1 MRYFLI
7 LICLGISFS
16 YSGMSYQLDSDNEL
30 DVINKISKLITSD
43 PKNHQDYYTLA
54 KVYYSIGDLDNSNI
68 FILKAIEAK
77 PENKEYRKYQENL
90 EKLKNSI
97 KSAQK
102 TYEIADLD
110 EAIKEYKKIFIDFP
124 GSPIPYYDLGLIYL
138 RSNNYNEAVYNF
150 NKAIEINPYDKEKYS
165 KSILSIAK
173 RLAKSGDEQYKIG
186 EYQEALNLYLESVQY
201 YPAFSAALYRIT
213 TVYQRLSQ
221 YENAE
226 EFAEKTLF
234 HDTANY
240 KAMKTLGDI
249 YSKLGKMD
257 KSIEFYHKSI
267 NVNPQY
273 YKAYYSL
280 SILLKDSGDID
291 GAISNLMQ
299 AIIINDKYDKA
310 YTLLGVIYSEKSDF
324 DKSIYNFNKALT
336 TDNKNFQL
344 YFRLAEVYNKSNQ
357 YEKAKNSAKESLKKK
372 RNYGG
377 ALFEL
382 GYAELHLCNKI
393 AAQDAFQ
400 KAKKDKNYR
409 KMANYHLD
417 NLDYLLNEKCQ

>member
-1 MRYFLI
+1 
-7 LICLGISFS
+7 
-16 YSGMSYQLDSDNEL
+16 MSYQFDSDNEL
-30 DVINKISKLITSD
+30 DIISKISELISSD
-43 PKNHQDYYTLA
+43 DSQNHQDYYDLA

-68 FILKAIEAK
+68 FILKAIEGNPNNEK
-77 PENKEYRKYQENL
+77 YREYQENL

-110 EAIKEYKKIFIDFP
+110 GAISEYKKLFIDFP
-124 GSPIPYYDLGLIYL
+124 GAPTPYYNLGMIYL
-138 RSNNYNEAVYNF
+138 RSNNYSEAVDNF
-150 NKAIEINPYDKEKYS
+150 NKAIKKNPYNKEKYN

-173 RLAKSGDEQYKIG
+173 RLAKTGDEQFKIG
-186 EYQEALNLYLESVQY
+186 EYQEALDLYLESVRY

-213 TVYQRLSQ
+213 TVYQKLSQ
-221 YENAE
+221 YEDAA

-234 HDTANY
+234 YDTANY

-249 YSKLGKMD
+249 YSRIGKSD
-257 KSIEFYHKSI
+257 KSIEFYYKSI
-267 NVNPQY
+267 SVNPEY

-280 SILLKDSGDID
+280 SILLKDSGDIE
-291 GAISNLMQ
+291 GAIYNLTQ

-324 DKSIYNFNKALT
+324 EKSIYNFNKALVI
-336 TDNKNFQL
+336 DSKNFQL
-344 YFRLAEVYNKSNQ
+344 YFRLAEAYNKSSQ
-357 YEKAKNSAKESLKKK
+357 YEKAKDSAKKSLKKK
-372 RNYGG
+372 HNYGG

-409 KMANYHLD
+409 KTANYHLE
-417 NLDYLLNEKCQ
+417 NLDYLLNERCQ